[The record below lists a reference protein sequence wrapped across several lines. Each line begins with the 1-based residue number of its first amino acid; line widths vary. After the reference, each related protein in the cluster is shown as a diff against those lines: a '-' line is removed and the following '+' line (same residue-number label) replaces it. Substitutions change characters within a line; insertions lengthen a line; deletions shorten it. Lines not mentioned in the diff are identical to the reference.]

1 MSPKQT
7 PHALNGTDSLDDRF
21 NGPLGGTPGLY
32 GWRMYLS
39 IILKA
44 IHNKS
49 ERIKHLDNF
58 FDEFRD
64 SVLK

>member
-1 MSPKQT
+1 MTGSMG
-7 PHALNGTDSLDDRF
+7 L
-21 NGPLGGTPGLY
+21 LGGTPGLY